1 MRKKYNINSS
11 GKVVNDKFNN
21 DNRCLDNHSDLT
33 DRNTIKKLNFPDFID
48 SSSNFRYYLICRN
61 KIR

>member
-11 GKVVNDKFNN
+11 CKVVNDKFNN
-21 DNRCLDNHSDLT
+21 DNRCLDIHSDLT
-33 DRNTIKKLNFPDFID
+33 DRNTIKKLSFPDFID
-48 SSSNFRYYLICRN
+48 SSPNFRYYLICRN